1 MFKKF
6 IKFKI
11 LDFLN
16 IILQN
21 YQYGVFKS
29 TSYKKIKRLV
39 DSLKINDLGYNL
51 IRVGPKGDGG
61 YLIPDILD
69 EIDECYSA
77 GVGEIHGFEEDL
89 FKKNIKI
96 FMADNTVNKP
106 NILGGDFSYIKKNLA
121 TYDDNDHT
129 TIGSW
134 MKNSENENLIL
145 QMDIEGSEYE
155 IINSITETNLKRFK
169 IMVIEFHHFEQII
182 TKLGYTMVSSVI
194 NKINKYF
201 DVSHIHPNNSS
212 IVHKISG
219 IKIPSTLEITFLNKE
234 NSKYKKKINK
244 IPHEFDYKNKNKYPE
259 IILSDSWY

>member
-1 MFKKF
+1 MNLKDLVRQIFLSSGKSLSDATEIKDLERFIKKF
-6 IKFKI
+6 RPKPV
-11 LDFLN
+11 
-16 IILQN
+16 
-21 YQYGVFKS
+21 G
-29 TSYKKIKRLV
+29 KK
-39 DSLKINDLGYNL
+39 L
-51 IRVGPKGDGG
+51 IRIGGKGDGG

-89 FKKNIKI
+89 FKKDIKI
-96 FMADNTVNKP
+96 FMADKTVNKP
-106 NILGGDFSYIKKNLA
+106 NILGGNFSYLKKNLA
-121 TYDDNDHT
+121 TYDDNDHI
-129 TIGSW
+129 TIDNW
-134 MKNSENENLIL
+134 MNNSENKNLIL

-155 IINSITETNLKRFK
+155 IINSISETNLKRFK

-182 TKLGYTMVSSVI
+182 TQLGYTMVSSVL

-212 IVHKISG
+212 TVHKISG
-219 IKIPSTLEITFLNKE
+219 IKIPSALEITFLNKE

-244 IPHEFDYKNKNKYPE
+244 IPHKFDYKNKNKYPE